1 MSAGH
6 MSDHAPFDQQ
16 PWACRCEWGE
26 PGVRALAPAD
36 VIIVVD
42 VLSFMTCVDV
52 AVSRGAAI
60 LPHPWIHPHPWQ
72 APEAIAFARAHQA
85 ELASKRGHGRYSL
98 APASFLDAPKGL
110 RCVLPSPNGAQ
121 VTLAAARTG
130 SAVLAGSLRNAR
142 AVAEAAQR
150 LGHTFNLVPAGE
162 RWPDG
167 SLRPAL
173 EDWLGA
179 GAILRWLP
187 GSRSPDAESA
197 VAIFEHHG
205 ERLTEV
211 LDRCG
216 SGRELHARGHVRDT
230 VIAGE
235 LDVSPCVPR
244 FDGVAF
250 VAYEMS
256 PDSK

>member
-1 MSAGH
+1 VTA
-6 MSDHAPFDQQ
+6 FDQQ
-16 PWACRCEWGE
+16 PSACRCEWGE
-26 PGVRALAPAD
+26 PAATALAPAD

-52 AVSRGAAI
+52 AVARGAAI

-72 APEAIAFARAHQA
+72 APEAIAFAHAHQA
-85 ELASKRGHGRYSL
+85 ELASKRRHGRYSL
-98 APASFLDAPKGL
+98 APESFLDAPEGL

-130 SAVLAGSLRNAR
+130 AAVFGGCLRNAR

-150 LGHTFNLVPAGE
+150 LGRTFNVIPAGE

-179 GAILRWLP
+179 GAIIAHLS
-187 GSRSPDAESA
+187 GARSPEAELA
-197 VAIFEHHG
+197 CHTFLHAQPEL
-205 ERLTEV
+205 ERYLTE
-211 LDRCG
+211 CG
-216 SGRELHARGHVRDT
+216 SARELCERGFP
-230 VIAGE
+230 E
-235 LDVSPCVPR
+235 DVALAAALNVSDCAPLLR
-244 FDGVAF
+244 EG
-250 VAYEMS
+250 AYQRTT
-256 PDSK
+256 